1 LNLHFRLP
9 GLNAMRTLI
18 ALALSLTLAACETVS
33 TTQPGT
39 VGVSRQQTMLVSQKE
54 VEQAASGEYRKVI
67 AQAQQKGVLDRNAQ
81 YVQRVRAIANRLIP
95 HTVAFRPDAKDWPW
109 EVHVIDDPQLNA
121 WAMPGGKMV
130 VYSGLIEKL
139 SLTDDEL
146 AAIMG
151 HEIAHSL
158 REHARERVSQQMATQ
173 LGVGVAGAV
182 LGLGDIGQTLAGT
195 LADVTFTLPHSRTQ
209 ETEADRVGV
218 ELAARSG
225 YDPHAAVNVWQKMLK
240 AGGSGGPQFL
250 STHPSPET
258 RLADLKV
265 YADRVMPLYQQA
277 RR

>member
-1 LNLHFRLP
+1 
-9 GLNAMRTLI
+9 MRI
-18 ALALSLTLAACETVS
+18 SVALALALTLTACQTVS

-39 VGVSRQQTMLVSQKE
+39 VGVSRQQTMLVSEKE
-54 VEQAASGEYRKVI
+54 VEQAAAGEYRKVI
-67 AQAQQKGVLDRNAQ
+67 AQAQQKGVLDRNPQ
-81 YVQRVRAIANRLIP
+81 LVQRVRAVANRLIP
-95 HTVAFRPDAKDWPW
+95 HTAAFRPDAPRWAW
-109 EVHVIDDPQLNA
+109 ETHVIEDAQLNA

-130 VYSGLIEKL
+130 VYSGLIDKL
-139 SLTDDEL
+139 RLTDDEL

-182 LGLGDIGQTLAGT
+182 LGLGQVGQSLAGT

-218 ELAARSG
+218 ELAARAG
-225 YDPHAAVNVWQKMLK
+225 YDPHAAVSVWQKMLQ

-250 STHPSPET
+250 STHPSPEN

-277 RR
+277 KR